1 MFQRCAHAFYQDL
14 DIELGQGGVT
24 LLNMVISTSKEEI
37 VYLVGTFLAKH
48 ILCAAYPPSFSMY
61 NSQYTRN
68 MPQILSSL
76 HYERKPKVH
85 ITETFQSEEK
95 YISKPFTLQ

>member
-48 ILCAAYPPSFSMY
+48 IVCCIPTLLLNVQFTVHKKHAP
-61 NSQYTRN
+61 N
-68 MPQILSSL
+68 LSL
-76 HYERKPKVH
+76 DYERKPKVH